1 MNQPQITM
9 ESFGPGSCRFLG
21 ANFLDQQ
28 FHLVSSASATGVNF
42 AVYAPEASAMM
53 LCLFDSSGIE
63 QRLPMYGPEKGIW
76 HVFVDGVEEGQ
87 AYGFRADGRW
97 APNEGLRFNISQLLV
112 DPYARQVRG
121 AINWQPAVYDYSGK
135 ERNNWL
141 FNEQDNGHLIP
152 KSVVRDDCFDWQSV
166 TRPEISHEQ
175 SIIYEAHVRGF
186 TRQHPDIPEAIRG
199 TYLGMCHPA
208 VIDYLKAL
216 GINTVELLPVTSFL
230 SEPRLRKLGLKNYW
244 GYNPLC
250 FMAPE
255 PSYAIDDPVNE
266 LKTMVRELHRAGIRV
281 VMDVVYNHTCEA
293 GSDGPSLSLRGLAEK
308 DYYLLDHH
316 GGHLVTTNYSGCGNT
331 LNFDSAQTI
340 KLVMDSL
347 RYWAEQYHIDG
358 FRFDLAPTM
367 ARRHR
372 KFDAHSAFFQAV
384 FQDPILS
391 SRQMIAEP
399 WDLGPD
405 GYRLKGFP
413 RDWHEWNDRYRDGIR
428 SFWRGDKDQVV
439 DLAWRLTGSRD
450 LFGKGRPAASVNYI
464 CSHDGFTLNDLVS
477 FEHRHNLANG
487 ESNRDGDQHNLS
499 WNYGVEGASD
509 DSNIRKLR
517 LRARKNLLTTVM
529 FSRSIPMLMAGDEF
543 GNSQHGN
550 NNAYCQDNP
559 IGWVDWSWRVD
570 APDQSDGAELQDFT
584 AQLIRLR
591 KSEQLLAVR
600 YMAAAVNG
608 RGAQWHSAE
617 LEWYNAHGIPL
628 TAAMLPDERGH
639 SLVVRYRCPVNS
651 QSSLVLLIN
660 NEIDTRRFNLPDT
673 GHPVRWQRIL
683 STELENKEAFREEMI
698 LNQGWYEVSGHS
710 IAVVKELI

>member
-1 MNQPQITM
+1 MNQPRITI
-9 ESFGPGSCRFLG
+9 ESFGPGSCHHLG
-21 ANFLDQQ
+21 ANFLNQQ
-28 FHLVSSASATGVNF
+28 LHPALPASAAGVNF

-53 LCLFDSSGIE
+53 LCLFDSTGVE
-63 QRLPMYGPEKGIW
+63 QRIPMHGPEKGIW
-76 HVFVDGVEEGQ
+76 HVLVKGLQEGQ
-87 AYGFRADGRW
+87 AYGYRADGRW
-97 APNEGLRFNISQLLV
+97 APDEGLRFNINQLLV
-112 DPYARQVRG
+112 DPYAREVKG

-135 ERNNWL
+135 ERNHWL
-141 FNEQDNGHLIP
+141 FNDQDNGHLLP
-152 KSVVRDDCFDWQSV
+152 KSVVRTDQFDWQSV
-166 TRPEISHEQ
+166 TRPEISHDD
-175 SIIYEAHVRGF
+175 SIIYESHVKGF
-186 TRQHPDIPEAIRG
+186 TRQHPAIPEALRG
-199 TYLGMCHPA
+199 TYLGMCHPV
-208 VIDYLKAL
+208 VIDYLKDL
-216 GINTVELLPVTSFL
+216 GVNTVELLPVTSFL

-255 PSYAIDDPVNE
+255 PSYAIDDPVDE

-331 LNFDSAQTI
+331 LNFDCAQTI

-347 RYWAEQYHIDG
+347 RYWAEQYQIDG

-372 KFDAHSAFFQAV
+372 QFDAHSAFFQAV
-384 FQDPILS
+384 FQDPVLS
-391 SRQMIAEP
+391 TRQMIAEP
-399 WDLGPD
+399 WDLGPE

-439 DLAWRLTGSRD
+439 DIAWRLTGSRD
-450 LFGKGRPAASVNYI
+450 LFGRGRPAGSVNYI
-464 CSHDGFTLNDLVS
+464 CSHDGFTLHDLVS

-487 ESNRDGDQHNLS
+487 EGNRDGDQHNLS
-499 WNYGVEGASD
+499 WNYGVEGASSD
-509 DSNIRKLR
+509 PAVQKLR
-517 LRARKNLLTTVM
+517 LRARKNLLTTLM

-559 IGWVDWSWRVD
+559 IGWVDWSWLAEVSGNNNEN
-570 APDQSDGAELQDFT
+570 PDGAELQKFT
-584 AQLIRLR
+584 SMLIHLR
-591 KSEQLLAVR
+591 KSEPLLGIR
-600 YMAAAVNG
+600 YQTDDS
-608 RGAQWHSAE
+608 QWHSAV
-617 LEWYNAHGIPL
+617 LDWFNTHGIPL

-639 SLVVRYRCPVNS
+639 ALVMRYRCPVDS
-651 QSSLVLLIN
+651 QPSLVLLVN
-660 NEIDTRRFNLPDT
+660 NEVETRRFNLPDT
-673 GHPVRWQRIL
+673 GNTVRWQRVL
-683 STELENKEAFREEMI
+683 STDLDNTEAFREEMV
-698 LNQGWYEVSGHS
+698 LNQGWYEVPGHTVV
-710 IAVVKELI
+710 VVKELI